1 MARHLFWSALS
12 VALASCAASTLPP
25 LESTHPASPQADE
38 APAFGGPSVLAQP
51 GDLRADGPA
60 ASRGAATIYTCP
72 MHPEVRRSHPGQ
84 CPKCGMTL
92 SPADEGRP
100 LPQGHAQ

>member
-38 APAFGGPSVLAQP
+38 APAFRGHSVLAQP
-51 GDLRADGPA
+51 GDGRAAPQA
-60 ASRGAATIYTCP
+60 AATIYTCP
-72 MHPEVRRSHPGQ
+72 IHPEVRRSQPGQ

-92 SPADEGRP
+92 APADEGR
-100 LPQGHAQ
+100 LLRQGDAQ